1 MSDMPQRLA
10 YPKILEKKFIQWH
23 PGSYGHN
30 SESVKRWFPRWHQW
44 DASLLTGA
52 KLLTKLA
59 FFIFLLIQFLE
70 GAATSMSY
78 LKVSKSRT
86 STNGDFQKSICWIKC
101 HHMTRNQCGSWVF
114 FWLVFQVKVLTEA
127 NRYALSVWYPFPFF
141 KMKFKWMLVIKHL
154 LTSDFRI
161 DRKKNI
167 QSCQIFFCFL
177 LKEEDTIFHSSFH
190 SKE

>member
-1 MSDMPQRLA
+1 MVLQLLWSCSLYMKAQR
-10 YPKILEKKFIQWH
+10 KKWRTT
-23 PGSYGHN
+23 N
-30 SESVKRWFPRWHQW
+30 SFSTSEMLHFSLVKH
-44 DASLLTGA
+44 LTLSTV